1 MTQTLAYALGI
12 VILIIGIGLSVAL
25 HELGHMIPAKR
36 FGVKVTEYFIGFGP
50 RVWSIRRGET
60 EYGVKAIWLGGY
72 VKLVGMLP
80 PENPARPD
88 KRDKNGELG
97 AVGQARAEALEE
109 IEPGQEHRA
118 FYRLSVPRKLV
129 VMAGGILTNLVLG
142 VVLLTIAFAVVGPPA
157 RTSTLSTV
165 APCVTAQAGAECSEE
180 DPASPAAQAGLR
192 AGDTIRAWNGTPVT
206 TWAQVQ
212 QAIADGGTRP
222 AQVDIERDGRR
233 QSVSLTPVE
242 VERPLRDDQGMPV
255 TDDSGAVVTEKRP
268 FVGVSPVIGTQRL
281 PASQV
286 PAVVGQAVGGTLKA
300 IATLPVG
307 LYHAVA
313 AGLGLEERNAEGL
326 IGLVGLGRVAGQA
339 SSAEAGQGTVAFS
352 VRVFLMLSLLGGL
365 NLALFAF
372 NLIPL
377 LPLDGGHVAGAC
389 WEGLRRAIAKAKGRP
404 DPGPVDTARL
414 IPVGQVVFGLLIVMA
429 LILVWVD
436 IVAPL

>member
-1 MTQTLAYALGI
+1 M
-12 VILIIGIGLSVAL
+12 
-25 HELGHMIPAKR
+25 
-36 FGVKVTEYFIGFGP
+36 
-50 RVWSIRRGET
+50 
-60 EYGVKAIWLGGY
+60 
-72 VKLVGMLP
+72 
-80 PENPARPD
+80 
-88 KRDKNGELG
+88 
-97 AVGQARAEALEE
+97 
-109 IEPGQEHRA
+109 
-118 FYRLSVPRKLV
+118 
-129 VMAGGILTNLVLG
+129 
-142 VVLLTIAFAVVGPPA
+142 
-157 RTSTLSTV
+157 
-165 APCVTAQAGAECSEE
+165 
-180 DPASPAAQAGLR
+180 
-192 AGDTIRAWNGTPVT
+192 
-206 TWAQVQ
+206 
-212 QAIADGGTRP
+212 
-222 AQVDIERDGRR
+222 
-233 QSVSLTPVE
+233 E

-404 DPGPVDTARL
+404 DPGPVDNARL